1 MNDEPKKCP
10 ACGVPRDYHLGLIE
24 TCQKLSLLRR
34 RVDEFWRTFDLT
46 PSQREHISQMLE
58 ESK

>member
-1 MNDEPKKCP
+1 MSNEPEKCP
-10 ACGVPRDYHLGLIE
+10 ACGVPFDYHLGLTG

-46 PSQREHISQMLE
+46 PLQREQISQMLE